1 MFGGSENI
9 CIFVPYQQTKN
20 HMEIA
25 NEIRAQLIA
34 LGMIKVMSWGTHAW
48 TGGKDY
54 LAFKVNGHH
63 FKGIVKI
70 TLTPMD
76 VYRIEFMKALPA
88 HEITKTM
95 ENVYFDE
102 MVDMID
108 QHVEYVPEYKNN

>member
-1 MFGGSENI
+1 
-9 CIFVPYQQTKN
+9 
-20 HMEIA
+20 MEIA
-25 NEIRAQLIA
+25 KEILNQLRV
-34 LGMIKVMSWGTHAW
+34 LGGYKVMSWGAHAW

-54 LAFKVNGHH
+54 LAFKVQGRH

-76 VYRIEFMKALPA
+76 VYRIEFMQALPA
-88 HEITKTM
+88 HKVTKTM

-108 QHVEYVPEYKNN
+108 QHVEYIPEYGKF